1 MTAEDFWIALARTRI
16 SSIRTTGAAYSVLVD
31 GHSTREAGAAWGVSH
46 NTVAV
51 AARRI
56 RQALGETLP
65 TSHGRCPCA

>member
-16 SSIRTTGAAYSVLVD
+16 SSRRTTSAAYAVLVD

-56 RQALGETLP
+56 RKALCQS
-65 TSHGRCPCA
+65 TSTKVP